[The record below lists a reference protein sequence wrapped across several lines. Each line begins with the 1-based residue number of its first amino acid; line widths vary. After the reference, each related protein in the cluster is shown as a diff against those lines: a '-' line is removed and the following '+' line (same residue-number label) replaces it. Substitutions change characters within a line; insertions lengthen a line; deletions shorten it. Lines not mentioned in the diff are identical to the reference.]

1 METQQNSRI
10 QMSRRRALPFSL
22 DGWGFAALCIVA
34 VIIGPLVA
42 VVWIAF
48 HPTENIWPHLLATV
62 LPRYFTTTLVMMAGV
77 GVLTAAMGTGAAWLV
92 TMYRFPGRGWI
103 VHALLFPLALPAYVG
118 AYALVDFLDYSGPLQ
133 MGLRAA
139 FGWQD
144 SRDYW
149 FPEIRSTWAAILVLS
164 AALYPYV
171 YLLTRQALR
180 EQSGGVYEVARA
192 LGTGGWGLFWRLG
205 LPLARPALAAG
216 VALALM
222 ETVADFGTVS
232 HFGVQTLT
240 TGVFST
246 WLSGGNAGGAAQI
259 AGVIMM
265 LILTLVAIERISRR
279 NARFHRPA
287 RHARPIEPQVLLGWR
302 GALASVL
309 CVMPFAMGFFLPVGV
324 MLTHAFARPEV
335 WIAPGLIEAALNTLL
350 VGGLAAII
358 TVGAALFL
366 VYGVRMA
373 GRGMARVVLP
383 VTMLGYAAPGAVLA
397 VGILVPLAAF
407 DHKLADAI
415 LAVTGHDP
423 GLLLTGTAA
432 AIVLAFV
439 VRFFGIAQGAVDAAF
454 GRISPSL
461 PMAARSLGETAGG
474 TLQRLYLPLIK
485 GSVASALLVVFVDC
499 VKELPATLLLRPFNF
514 NTLAT
519 RVHELASLERL
530 GEAAPAALVVTSL
543 GLAAVAL
550 LARAHRDR

>member
-1 METQQNSRI
+1 MSNLQNSRK
-10 QMSRRRALPFSL
+10 SAVPFGRL
-22 DGWGFAALCIVA
+22 WPDGWTLAALAIVA
-34 VIIGPLVA
+34 VIVAPLLA

-62 LPRYFTTTLVMMAGV
+62 LPRYFTTTLVLMAGV
-77 GVLTAAMGTGAAWLV
+77 GILTAAMGTGAAWLV
-92 TMYRFPGRGWI
+92 TMYRFAGRGWL

-118 AYALVDFLDYSGPLQ
+118 AYALVDFLDYAGPLQ
-133 MGLRAA
+133 TAMRSA
-139 FGWQD
+139 FAWRD

-205 LPLARPALAAG
+205 LPLARPAIAAG

-222 ETVADFGTVS
+222 ETVADFGTVT

-259 AGVIMM
+259 AGVIMA
-265 LILTLVAIERISRR
+265 LILTLVAIERVSRR
-279 NARFHRPA
+279 NARFHRAA
-287 RHARPIEPQVLLGWR
+287 RHARPIEPLRLSGWR
-302 GALASVL
+302 GAMAFGL
-309 CVMPFAMGFFLPVGV
+309 CLLPFAMGFLLPVGV
-324 MLTHAFARPEV
+324 MLTHAFANPAV
-335 WIAPGLIEAALNTLL
+335 WLAKGLLEAALNTLM
-350 VGGLAAII
+350 VGGIAAVV

-373 GRGMARVVLP
+373 GRGVARVVLP

-397 VGILVPLAAF
+397 VGLLVPLAAL
-407 DHKLADAI
+407 DHRLADGI
-415 LAVTGHDP
+415 LALTGHDP
-423 GLLLTGTAA
+423 GLLLTGTSAA
-432 AIVLAFV
+432 LVLAFV

-461 PMAARSLGETAGG
+461 PMAARSLGEGSGG
-474 TLQRLYLPLIK
+474 TLRRLYLPLMR

-519 RVHELASLERL
+519 RVQELASLERL
-530 GEAAPAALVVTSL
+530 GEAAPAALVVAAF

-550 LARAHRDR
+550 LAHTHRDR